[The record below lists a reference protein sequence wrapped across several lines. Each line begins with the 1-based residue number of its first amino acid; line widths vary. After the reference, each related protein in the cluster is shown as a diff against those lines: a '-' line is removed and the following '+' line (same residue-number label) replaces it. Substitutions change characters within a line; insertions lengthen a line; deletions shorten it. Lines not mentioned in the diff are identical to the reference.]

1 MIDGL
6 KLLNI
11 PAPKDSAESELLAQ
25 LALGFGDCFVLK
37 TCQRTLI
44 AGHNLWPHRWEALK
58 QQFAT
63 LEFYHDEP
71 AYQFLLQTICGLKS
85 QVLAESEITAQF
97 KEAYKSYLDQPG
109 RSAHLMN
116 VLEKL
121 FKDAKEIRSR
131 YLVEVGQQSYAGI
144 TRKILVSKFKQGG
157 QVLVVGSGA
166 LARDVTKLLNKKFEI
181 ILLARNQEKMRELA
195 QAHQASTM
203 SWDELPKSW
212 AFNTIINTV
221 GADETLFDHQFFTQ
235 WQSAHPL
242 SRQFIDLSSPTVI
255 DTSMGADNGVLRLEN
270 IFSHGVILG
279 EEKRKKVEQAQ
290 AAINDLVVK
299 RAATFSVQF
308 PFGWEEMSFV

>member
-1 MIDGL
+1 MINGL
-6 KLLNI
+6 KLINI
-11 PAPKDSAESELLAQ
+11 PSPKDSARAEMLAKHCEE
-25 LALGFGDCFVLK
+25 FGDSFVLK

-44 AGHNLWPHRWEALK
+44 AGHNLWPHRWEK
-58 QQFAT
+58 ISQEFSDI
-63 LEFYHDEP
+63 EFYHDEP

-97 KEAYKSYLDQPG
+97 KEAYKNYLAALQ
-109 RSAHLMN
+109 RSAHLIN

-131 YLVEVGQQSYAGI
+131 YLIEVGQQSYAGI

-157 QVLVVGSGA
+157 KVLVVGSGA

-181 ILLARNQEKMRELA
+181 TLLARNQEKLRELSE
-195 QAHQASTM
+195 AHKTSTM

-221 GADETLFDHQFFTQ
+221 GADETLFAHEFFTQ
-235 WQSAHPL
+235 WQKAHPQQ
-242 SRQFIDLSSPTVI
+242 RQFIDLSSPTVI
-255 DTSMGADNGVLRLEN
+255 DTSLGADSGVLRLEN

-279 EEKRKKVEQAQ
+279 EEKRRKVELAQ